1 MNKDGQ
7 IDVVFCDDSSVPD
20 MPEETAEQAAAWAA
34 EKDQFVEKCRAYLNE
49 TA

>member
-1 MNKDGQ
+1 MSKDGQ

-34 EKDQFVEKCRAYLNE
+34 EKDQLVEKCRAYLNE